1 MSKVLNNETKD
12 DCSTTYKTKSYS
24 KSIFIK
30 NKTLGIKRKRNN
42 FFFDNDSN
50 SFSENFEGI
59 NDISFE
65 KLSKENEN
73 EEINLINLRDGLLNK
88 NYSVYQLDDTLK
100 KKKLN

>member
-30 NKTLGIKRKRNN
+30 NKTLGLKRKRNN
-42 FFFDNDSN
+42 IFYENESN
-50 SFSENFEGI
+50 SVSENLEGI

-65 KLSKENEN
+65 ELSKEKEN
-73 EEINLINLRDGLLNK
+73 EEINLINLKDGLLNK
-88 NYSVYQLDDTLK
+88 NYSVYQLDETLK
-100 KKKLN
+100 KKKFN